1 MVMAWCGGIAL
12 SAAHPE
18 AAAIHSALPAAAVLG
33 GAAVALIN
41 YPKRSLRRLCLC
53 LAASGLGMAHYS
65 AAAQP
70 FSPDQLAFYNDRGTA
85 ILEGVI
91 SAPPERRENAT
102 RLTLSARS
110 LTQYGETHR
119 ISGTA
124 LVYAERYGD
133 YRYGDLIRVRGTPQ
147 TPPTFDAFSFR
158 GYLARQ
164 GVYSILLRAAVSL
177 IERDQGNPLLATLYS
192 VRESAHELIR
202 RLLPDPQAALLAGIL
217 LGDESNITA
226 GLADAFRRTN
236 TSHLIAISGANI
248 AVIVAL
254 LMAACRLLPRRLAGK
269 VGVLFITVSGVGLY
283 TLFVGA
289 EASVVRAAIMT
300 TFVLLAERL
309 GRRNDG
315 LTALAASAFLMTLL
329 NPSALFDIGLIL
341 SAAATVGLIL
351 YLPPLTQLSERTLKR
366 LIGAE
371 KAQSA
376 VHMLAEW
383 FLITLAAQITTLPII
398 LLISGQFAPLGV
410 LINLLV
416 APAQAL
422 IMLIG
427 LATLALGALW
437 LPLGQVA
444 AWLVG
449 LPLSYT
455 LGIIRGAADMP
466 HLSAPLLITPLAV
479 ALYYAAL
486 FGGTAFAMQ
495 HPAVRRTAW
504 QWARQAGRSAALLLL
519 GGGVAILLWLFIA
532 ARSDGKLHVW
542 WLAVGEGSAVLIQ
555 TPHGA
560 HILIDGG
567 ENPSQLQQALGDVL
581 PFYKRHLDL
590 IILSAPHE
598 KLVGALP
605 ALLARHSVGM
615 ILHNGQRTGSPTF
628 AALEAA
634 IRAAGIPTQGIG
646 AGWRLQ
652 TSDGVLISAL
662 APHSIPESAMR
673 PDTAPLLLRTEYGTA
688 RFLLL
693 AEAAPE
699 AIGVMLQT
707 ADDLRAQ
714 VVQLPANGAANS
726 NPPRWIEVVQPQIAV
741 VVAEVGNINAQ
752 PAEALIARLGVPLFR
767 TDQHGRLHLITD
779 GERLEVRTERQPVL
793 PTHGA
798 SAAAAHGGDAPHPDS
813 SAR

>member
-1 MVMAWCGGIAL
+1 MVIAWCGGIAL
-12 SAAHPE
+12 SAAHAQ
-18 AAAIHSALPAAAVLG
+18 AAALHSALPTVAVLG
-33 GAAVALIN
+33 GAALALIN
-41 YPKRSLRRLCLC
+41 SPKRSLRRLCLC
-53 LAASGLGMAHYS
+53 LAVGGLGMAHHS
-65 AAAQP
+65 AAVQP
-70 FSPDQLAFYNDRGTA
+70 FSPAQLPFYNDRGTV

-91 SAPPERRENAT
+91 SAPPERRENAA
-102 RLTLSARS
+102 RLIVSAHS
-110 LTQYGETHR
+110 LTQRGERHS

-133 YRYGDLIRVRGTPQ
+133 YRYGDLIRVRGAPQ
-147 TPPTFDAFSFR
+147 TPPTFDAFSFQD
-158 GYLARQ
+158 YLARQ
-164 GVYSILLRAAVSL
+164 GVYSVVLRATVSVL
-177 IERDQGNPLLATLYS
+177 ERDQGNPLLAALYS
-192 VRESAHELIR
+192 VRESAHELLR

-217 LGDESNITA
+217 LGDEHNLTA

-269 VGVLFITVSGVGLY
+269 LGVLFVTVSGVGLY

-315 LTALAASAFLMTLL
+315 LTALAASVFLMTLL
-329 NPSALFDIGLIL
+329 NPSALFDVGLIL
-341 SAAATVGLIL
+341 SAAATVGLIV
-351 YLPPLTQLSERTLKR
+351 YLPPLTQLSER
-366 LIGAE
+366 LIGGK
-371 KAQSA
+371 KAHPTA
-376 VHMLAEW
+376 HVLAEW
-383 FLITLAAQITTLPII
+383 LWITSAAQLTTLPII
-398 LLISGQFAPLGV
+398 VLISGQVAPLGV
-410 LINLLV
+410 LINVLV

-427 LATLALGALW
+427 LATLAFGALW

-455 LGIIRGAADMP
+455 LGVIRGAADVP
-466 HLSAPLLITPLAV
+466 HLSAPLPITPLAA

-495 HPAVRRTAW
+495 HPAVRRMVW
-504 QWARQAGRSAALLLL
+504 QWARQAGRSAVLLLF
-519 GGGVAILLWLFIA
+519 GCGVAILLWLLAA

-542 WLAVGEGSAVLIQ
+542 WLEVGEGSAVLIQ

-567 ENPSQLQQALGDVL
+567 ENPIQLQQALGDVL
-581 PFYKRHLDL
+581 PFYKRHLDMV
-590 IILSAPHE
+590 ILSAPHE

-605 ALLARHSVGM
+605 ALLARYSVGM
-615 ILHNGQRTGSPTF
+615 VLHNGQRTGSPTF

-634 IRAAGIPTQGIG
+634 IRAADIPTQGIG

-652 TSDGVLISAL
+652 TPDGVLISAL
-662 APHSIPESAMR
+662 APHSLPESATR
-673 PDTAPLLLRTEYGTA
+673 PDSAPLLLRMEYGTA
-688 RFLLL
+688 RLLLL

-699 AIGVMLQT
+699 AIGVLLQT
-707 ADDLRAQ
+707 AGDLRAQ

-726 NPPRWIEVVQPQIAV
+726 NPPRWLEQVQPQIAV
-741 VVAEVGNINAQ
+741 VVAEVGNANAQ
-752 PAEALIARLGVPLFR
+752 PAEVLIERLGVPLFR

-779 GERLEVRTERQPVL
+779 GERLEVRTGRQRP
-793 PTHGA
+793 
-798 SAAAAHGGDAPHPDS
+798 
-813 SAR
+813 